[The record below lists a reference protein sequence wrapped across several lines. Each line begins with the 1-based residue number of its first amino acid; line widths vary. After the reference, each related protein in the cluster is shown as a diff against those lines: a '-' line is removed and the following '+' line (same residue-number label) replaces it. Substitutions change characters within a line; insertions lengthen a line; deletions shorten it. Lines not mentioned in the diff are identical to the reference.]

1 MTFLTAFSILWL
13 AICCIIQSIWL
24 RDHAK
29 RISKLEQ
36 IIFIRKWLE
45 AAENGE
51 SFSDLAYMKEK
62 GFLK

>member
-1 MTFLTAFSILWL
+1 MTFWTAFSIIWL
-13 AICCIIQSIWL
+13 SVTCIIQSIWL
-24 RDHAK
+24 RDHGK
-29 RISKLEQ
+29 RIAKLEQ

-45 AAENGE
+45 AVESGE